1 MIDQFIDIQNPYLRG
16 LAVFFIV
23 FIGIKLLGFILQK
36 VVPIFTSRT
45 KTDLDDEILRRAS
58 KPITLIG
65 LFVGLRFAIGEF
77 NIAEGI
83 ETTLEGVFLTLIIIA
98 SSILIYYILDAIIII
113 GFTEFGKKSK
123 VKINESLVQFF
134 HSILKII
141 VYIAA
146 FLVILQ
152 SWGIEIGPLLAGIG
166 VAGIAIAFA
175 LQSTLA
181 NIFGG
186 ISMLL
191 DKSIQVGDVVKLG
204 ADTSGKI
211 LRINLRSTKVL
222 TFDNELIIV
231 PNAKLAEGNI
241 QNIALP
247 EPTARVV
254 IPFGVAY
261 GTDINKVKKI
271 ILAEI
276 KKIENFIEDPEPSVK
291 FLNMGD
297 STLDFKAYFYVNS
310 YKVKLGAVDEANT
323 RIYNALNKAKIEIP
337 FPQMDVNV
345 KK

>member
-1 MIDQFIDIQNPYLRG
+1 MIEQFVDIQNPYLRG

-23 FIGIKLLGFILQK
+23 FIGIKVLGFILQK
-36 VVPIFTSRT
+36 VIPLFTSKT

-77 NIAEGI
+77 NII
-83 ETTLEGVFLTLIIIA
+83 ESVEATLEGVFLTLIIIVSA
-98 SSILIYYILDAIIII
+98 VLIYYILDAVIVI

-134 HSILKII
+134 HSIVKII
-141 VYIAA
+141 VYVAA
-146 FLVILQ
+146 FLIILQ
-152 SWGIEIGPLLAGIG
+152 SWGVEIGPLLAGLG
-166 VAGIAIAFA
+166 VAGLAIAFA
-175 LQSTLA
+175 LQSTLS
-181 NIFGG
+181 NVFGG

-191 DKSIQVGDVVKLG
+191 DKSIQVGDVVKLD
-204 ADTSGKI
+204 ADTGGKI

-254 IPFGVAY
+254 IPFSVAY
-261 GTDINKVKKI
+261 GTNIDKVKKI
-271 ILAEI
+271 VLAEL
-276 KKIENFIEDPEPSVK
+276 KKIEHFIEDPEPSVK
-291 FLNMGD
+291 FLVMND
-297 STLDFKAYFYVNS
+297 SSLDFKAYFYVDS
-310 YKVKLGAVDEANT
+310 YKNKLGAIDEANT
-323 RIYNALNKAKIEIP
+323 RIYNALNKNNIEIP
-337 FPQMDVNV
+337 FPQMDVNL

>member
-1 MIDQFIDIQNPYLRG
+1 MIEQFVDIQNPYLRG

-23 FIGIKLLGFILQK
+23 FIGIKVLGFILQK
-36 VVPIFTSRT
+36 VIPLFTSKT

-58 KPITLIG
+58 KRITLIG

-77 NIAEGI
+77 NII
-83 ETTLEGVFLTLIIIA
+83 ESVEATLEGVFLTLIIIVSA
-98 SSILIYYILDAIIII
+98 VLIYYILDAVIVI

-134 HSILKII
+134 HSIVKII
-141 VYIAA
+141 VYVAA
-146 FLVILQ
+146 FLIILQ
-152 SWGIEIGPLLAGIG
+152 SWGVEIGPLLAGLG
-166 VAGIAIAFA
+166 VAGLAIAFA
-175 LQSTLA
+175 LQSTLS
-181 NIFGG
+181 NVFGG

-191 DKSIQVGDVVKLG
+191 DKSIQVGDVVKLD
-204 ADTSGKI
+204 ADTGGKI

-254 IPFGVAY
+254 IPFSVAY
-261 GTDINKVKKI
+261 GTNIDKVKKI
-271 ILAEI
+271 VLAEL
-276 KKIENFIEDPEPSVK
+276 KKIEHFIEDPEPSVK
-291 FLNMGD
+291 FLVMND
-297 STLDFKAYFYVNS
+297 SSLDFKAYFYADS
-310 YKVKLGAVDEANT
+310 YKNKLGAIDEANT
-323 RIYNALNKAKIEIP
+323 RIYNALNKNNIEIP
-337 FPQMDVNV
+337 FPQMDVNL